1 MNNLERAVEFY
12 ARTSGRYARR
22 RPHGIREPVLA
33 WQRKG
38 IVELAAP
45 RTTDSVL
52 DVGCGAGQIAALL
65 RPMVAS
71 ICGVDASKEMVALAR
86 RWLDE
91 EAHAS
96 LEPLHL
102 GPPARSRRGLWPALH
117 RCSQAAGRKRR
128 SPAAALTA
136 RAPGR
141 TAARSATAR
150 IRAQSRPS
158 GPRTRS

>member
-52 DVGCGAGQIAALL
+52 DVGCALSPRAVACAAPLFAGC
-65 RPMVAS
+65 R
-71 ICGVDASKEMVALAR
+71 
-86 RWLDE
+86 E
-91 EAHAS
+91 EASQSCCS
-96 LEPLHL
+96 LD
-102 GPPARSRRGLWPALH
+102 
-117 RCSQAAGRKRR
+117 
-128 SPAAALTA
+128 A

>member
-1 MNNLERAVEFY
+1 MSNLQRAIEFY
-12 ARTSGRYARR
+12 ARTSGRYGRL

-45 RTTDSVL
+45 RPTDSVL

-91 EAHAS
+91 EAHAHS
-96 LEPLHL
+96 L
-102 GPPARSRRGLWPALH
+102 
-117 RCSQAAGRKRR
+117 QAADERVSDSHRRNGGGGDHGAPTGRKVAADGVEAGRGILDEIEYPTADDQIE
-128 SPAAALTA
+128 SPA
-136 RAPGR
+136 
-141 TAARSATAR
+141 
-150 IRAQSRPS
+150 
-158 GPRTRS
+158 